1 MHYVVIGA
9 GYTGRRVM
17 DRLPRDRCQALG
29 RPDFDLDTG
38 DAELPPLSRPYCAL
52 YTVPPAPGSDGDS
65 RLRRLLARSEFLPQR
80 FVYLS
85 TTGVYG
91 DRQGRRVDE
100 LSEPAPSSARAT
112 RRLRA
117 EHSLQG
123 WADKT
128 GVKLLILRVP
138 GIYGPGR
145 LGLDRIGHGVPVIA
159 EAEASPGNRIHVDD
173 LADCCVLAMTTTAAT
188 GIYNVG
194 DGDHR
199 SGTWFT
205 KTVAT
210 LAGLP
215 APPEVS
221 RAEAEASFDPMR
233 MSFLAESRIVDT
245 TQVRETLGFT
255 PRYGN
260 AEDGIRASLKAEKNA
275 NAP

>member
-215 APPEVS
+215 APPGVS

-260 AEDGIRASLKAEKNA
+260 AEDGIRATLKSEKNA
-275 NAP
+275 SAS